1 MLIEAFSR
9 PVFTPTWFFAAIS
22 ILVPCLARYLPTS
35 PEGEFNRLSSG
46 PRRNTTVAPE
56 KFILTGD
63 EITLP
68 ALPAPRTA
76 PALPI
81 LRAKRCPRNINGLSL
96 TIPNN
101 GIMEPPSLTASR

>member
-35 PEGEFNRLSSG
+35 PEGEFSRLSSG

-56 KFILTGD
+56 KFILAGD
-63 EITLP
+63 ENTLP

-81 LRAKRCPRNINGLSL
+81 LRA
-96 TIPNN
+96 
-101 GIMEPPSLTASR
+101 